1 MLRLGRSDCQAVV
14 RVMVFNSMTWRPVI
28 QPRAWIPSHLTSSTG
43 LNWFNAGRRPF
54 RVWNVPIG
62 SWIPLTRWLFSL
74 RSWSALRLQN
84 PEVWVCARVCAHTQ
98 VWACFVWPRAGHR
111 HRALKVIHLLESCWV
126 FQFVWQKQIA
136 YLPYPANSKQLNSWG
151 PKWVTCN
158 HSRVFKSVESSHAL
172 PVMRLR
178 PGEVYECPHP
188 VTVFS
193 VSVYFYVQF

>member
-84 PEVWVCARVCAHTQ
+84 PEVWVCVRVCTHPGVGLLCVATGWAQTQ
-98 VWACFVWPRAGHR
+98 SPEGYSSFGKLLSISVCVAKTDCLFTLPSKLKTVELLRA
-111 HRALKVIHLLESCWV
+111 
-126 FQFVWQKQIA
+126 
-136 YLPYPANSKQLNSWG
+136 
-151 PKWVTCN
+151 
-158 HSRVFKSVESSHAL
+158 
-172 PVMRLR
+172 
-178 PGEVYECPHP
+178 
-188 VTVFS
+188 
-193 VSVYFYVQF
+193 